1 MEELISSLV
10 KYGLMAY
17 SAQTFADI
25 GERLVPPGVDLRG
38 MQRATVREWLSTAAG
53 VALALAS
60 GADILFDLG
69 LILAPP
75 VLGML
80 ITGLIVGQG
89 GRYLNQWLSGLPRV
103 PRDK

>member
-25 GERLVPPGVDLRG
+25 GERLVPRTSRLDGAN
-38 MQRATVREWLSTAAG
+38 RAKLREWLSTSAG

-69 LILAPP
+69 LILTPP
-75 VLGML
+75 ILGML
-80 ITGLIVGQG
+80 LTGLIVGQG
-89 GRYLNQWLSGLPRV
+89 GRYLNEWLRGLPRL
-103 PRDK
+103 PKGK